1 MHSRTTRLVLSLSRL
16 TTYYHLSRTAQQ
28 QRAAAACRA
37 DGSVSLKI
45 LDTGRGIAPEHLPH
59 IFERIYKADQS
70 RSNSGTG
77 LGLAIARH
85 IVQAHSGTIT
95 AESRLGE
102 GATFTVLLPALIGIE
117 RDRASPPVA

>member
-16 TTYYHLSRTAQQ
+16 TTYYHLSGIAQQ